1 MQGSERFEVALS
13 SGVDV
18 PNPLKFLP
26 IVFAQSGKQQLARIQ
41 EISSEI
47 TENLDDVL
55 QYNQGMQTA
64 LAVAYAVGLTVIHRA
79 RPENA
84 VRPARALDLASG
96 PGLYTLCL
104 QNYLGYGKITGID
117 LSPVMVEVAQ
127 KNAQEKKLEAQI
139 SFELGDV
146 SEMTQMGDDFF
157 DLTSFTDAAHHMPD
171 LATVEKVISEM
182 DRVTK
187 PDGLVMVMDLARLR
201 TAALTEN
208 YVSLLGADYL
218 KMGLPYFFNQ
228 FRDSMYAAWTCSELA
243 TAIPPNSRRVWCHLF
258 SKELPTLQII
268 LGLQVGRQQA
278 FLRKGYPWSPRDC
291 PVPKKYRL
299 DWFFAQ
305 FTLFSATP
313 KYTPAA
319 KRAVSA
325 GGIRAWHKR
334 RGD

>member
-1 MQGSERFEVALS
+1 
-13 SGVDV
+13 
-18 PNPLKFLP
+18 
-26 IVFAQSGKQQLARIQ
+26 
-41 EISSEI
+41 
-47 TENLDDVL
+47 
-55 QYNQGMQTA
+55 
-64 LAVAYAVGLTVIHRA
+64 
-79 RPENA
+79 
-84 VRPARALDLASG
+84 
-96 PGLYTLCL
+96 
-104 QNYLGYGKITGID
+104 
-117 LSPVMVEVAQ
+117 
-127 KNAQEKKLEAQI
+127 
-139 SFELGDV
+139 
-146 SEMTQMGDDFF
+146 MGDDFF

-171 LATVEKVISEM
+171 LATVGKVISEM

-187 PDGLVMVMDLARLR
+187 PDGLVMVMDLVRLR

-208 YVSLLGADYL
+208 YVGLLGADYL

-243 TAIPPNSRRVWCHLF
+243 TAIPLNSRRVWCHLF

-268 LGLQVGRQQA
+268 LGLPVGRQQA
-278 FLRKGYPWSPRDC
+278 FLRKGYPWSLRDS